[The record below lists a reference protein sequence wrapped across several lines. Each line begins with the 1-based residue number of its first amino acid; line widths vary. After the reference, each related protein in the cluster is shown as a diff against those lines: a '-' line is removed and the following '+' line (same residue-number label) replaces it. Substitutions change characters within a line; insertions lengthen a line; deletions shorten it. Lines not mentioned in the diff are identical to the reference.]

1 MSKWA
6 KWAPLCGVAFVGLL
20 VTGFAVSGNSPDVKD
35 SGAKVISFYVAHKGE
50 QQAAGFLS
58 MYAVV
63 FFLFFA
69 ATFRAYL
76 RRMRPESGPLAALS
90 FGGGLLL
97 AVGGGL
103 LSSTQIALADVPSH
117 LSPAAAQA
125 LNVLSSD
132 LF

>member
-1 MSKWA
+1 M
-6 KWAPLCGVAFVGLL
+6 AFVGLL

-69 ATFRAYL
+69 ATFRAYM
-76 RRMRPESGPLAALS
+76 RRMRPESGPPRGTWSSFRSESIYYRTRRLRAPGRLGSGGSLRRGPETVKGDRAL
-90 FGGGLLL
+90 GGYPPG
-97 AVGGGL
+97 A
-103 LSSTQIALADVPSH
+103 S
-117 LSPAAAQA
+117 
-125 LNVLSSD
+125 
-132 LF
+132 